1 MQRSAAYV
9 AVAAIT
15 ATSVATLSAVRTPLQ
30 KASSLISRL
39 ALRRTRRPRDAA
51 LCGNSLCTVVSSAF
65 GVHGNA
71 VGGTAYAG
79 YTSLI

>member
-30 KASSLISRL
+30 KASSRISRL
-39 ALRRTRRPRDAA
+39 ALRRIRRLRDAG
-51 LCGNSLCTVVSSAF
+51 LDGNTLCTVVSSAV

-71 VGGTAYAG
+71 GGGTAYAG
-79 YTSLI
+79 YTSSI